1 MSGTLYV
8 TTLATALCCGLVAG
22 VWFAFSA
29 FVMGGLERL
38 PSHQGIAAMQSI
50 NRVAVTPLFMTALFG
65 TAVLCL
71 GLAVWTVV
79 APEGRGAALVVGAG
93 ALYLIGTIGVTI
105 VANVPLNNRLEALRP
120 EDGAAPHEWDRYVS
134 RWTAWNHV
142 RGITSLGA
150 AALLTIALTED

>member
-1 MSGTLYV
+1 ML
-8 TTLATALCCGLVAG
+8 TALALLVCIGAG
-22 VWFAFSA
+22 TVGGVFFAFST
-29 FVMGGLERL
+29 FVMGALGRL
-38 PSHQGIAAMQSI
+38 PAQQGIAAMQSI

-79 APEGRGAALVVGAG
+79 APEGRRAALVVGAG

-120 EDGAAPHEWDRYVS
+120 EDGAAPHEWDRFVS